1 MTKFVPLTYRAKS
14 ICMFSCTVVLKI
26 DPIDSRPHQ
35 SFESK
40 PRRWL
45 AKNFN
50 NRTSVEKLQIES

>member
-40 PRRWL
+40 LRL